1 MNLSGEAVRL
11 TLTKKIIFLL
21 LIPLFGSL
29 VSIAFFAA
37 FLEETKTD
45 GHFINV
51 AGRQRMLS
59 AELLAWSHMVAIGQE
74 EDRAGLQVRIA
85 EFEKSL
91 SAMERGGKVL
101 DGLLVPAPPEVR
113 GELVVVDNYWRA
125 LKPDLT
131 AVAVISRGEPQ
142 FQEAYRRVESGIDK
156 LKELSSQLV
165 TRFDERTRRLRHRM
179 LYTLGSIAF
188 LTGIVFLA
196 GIFLARRYI
205 VQPILRIAEAA
216 KRISGGDFT
225 QRLEIRTRDELSVL
239 VHTFNQMAAQTEQSM
254 SALNLRRRY
263 AENIIASL
271 PAGMLVVNDTL
282 KVRSVNRSF
291 REMFGLKNGEDVSG
305 RELGDLLPLP
315 DLRQQAQ
322 AVLAGGMALRSLEA
336 ALGEK
341 WLRLTITGIRL
352 AEEEEEEEEVL
363 LLVVVED
370 ITELKRANDTLR
382 VAAATFESQEAI
394 LITDPD
400 SNILRVNQAFE
411 RLSGYR
417 AEEMIGQ
424 NPRILK
430 SGRHDAAFYQAM
442 WSDLLSTGKWSGEVW
457 DKRKNGEI
465 YPKYM
470 TTTAVYDD
478 NHQVTHYVAVSSDIS
493 ERKQAEADIHQLA
506 FYDPLTNLPNRR
518 LLLDRLQQAMAVSM
532 RNGRYGALLFL
543 DMDHFKT
550 INDTQGHA
558 IGDLLLIEVARR
570 LQTCVREG
578 DSVAR
583 LGGDEFVVVLEEL
596 SGEPDEAATQT
607 ELVAE
612 KIRNELGQPYM
623 LKDYEYHT
631 TPSIGISLFRGHL
644 ESADDLLKQADIAM
658 YQAKTSGRNT
668 LRFFDPDMQVSLEA
682 RATLEAHLRAALSQ
696 QQFKLFFQ
704 IQVNAVN
711 RPIGAEALLRWQHPE
726 RGLVSPLQFIPLA
739 EDTGLILPIG
749 QWVLETACA
758 KIKAWETN
766 PLACELQLA
775 VNVSARQ
782 FHQPDFVEQ
791 IRATLKKTGAD
802 PARLKLEL
810 TESVVLGN
818 IDNAVAKMHELKGL
832 GVHFSMDDFGTG
844 YSSLSYLTQL
854 PLDQLKIDQSFV
866 RNIGIKPTDAVIVQT
881 IIGMGNSLGMQVI
894 AEGVEN
900 EEQRNFLEL
909 NGCHAYQGYLFSKP
923 VPIEEFEALIR
934 MPN

>member
-1 MNLSGEAVRL
+1 MSPSDENIAALARSIGIDAQEIVRR
-11 TLTKKIIFLL
+11 K
-21 LIPLFGSL
+21 
-29 VSIAFFAA
+29 A
-37 FLEETKTD
+37 FLEFDETD
-45 GHFINV
+45 V
-51 AGRQRMLS
+51 
-59 AELLAWSHMVAIGQE
+59 
-74 EDRAGLQVRIA
+74 
-85 EFEKSL
+85 
-91 SAMERGGKVL
+91 
-101 DGLLVPAPPEVR
+101 GLLTELHARLQDVSQHFVNDFYTHLIKFDETRRFIPDAPSLER
-113 GELVVVDNYWRA
+113 
-125 LKPDLT
+125 LKQTQAAYFDSLT
-131 AVAVISRGEPQ
+131 AGDYGPEYI
-142 FQEAYRRVESGIDK
+142 
-156 LKELSSQLV
+156 LN
-165 TRFDERTRRLRHRM
+165 RLRVGIVHQHIGLEPKWYIGAYSRY
-179 LYTLGSIAF
+179 LVGLLPELWRLLGDDPDKFLATHHALQKIAF
-188 LTGIVFLA
+188 LDMGLA
-196 GIFLARRYI
+196 LDTYMQVDRHT
-205 VQPILRIAEAA
+205 ILGL
-216 KRISGGDFT
+216 K
-225 QRLEIRTRDELSVL
+225 
-239 VHTFNQMAAQTEQSM
+239 
-254 SALNLRRRY
+254 RY

-291 REMFGLKNGEDVSG
+291 REMFGLKNGEDISG
-305 RELGDLLPLP
+305 RELEDLLPLP

-352 AEEEEEEEEVL
+352 AEEEEEEEEEED

-382 VAAATFESQEAI
+382 VAAATFEAQEAI
-394 LITDPD
+394 VITDPD
-400 SNILRVNQAFE
+400 SKILRVNQAFE

-417 AEEMIGQ
+417 AEELIGQ

-470 TTTAVYDD
+470 TITAVYDD
-478 NHQVTHYVAVSSDIS
+478 HHQVTHYVAVSSDIS

-506 FYDPLTNLPNRR
+506 FYDPLTKLPNRR
-518 LLLDRLQQAMAVSM
+518 LLLDRLQQAMAGSVRS
-532 RNGRYGALLFL
+532 GRYGALLFL
-543 DMDHFKT
+543 DLDHFKT

-558 IGDLLLIEVARR
+558 MGDLLLIEVARR

-596 SGEPDEAATQT
+596 SSEPGEAATQT

-612 KIRNELGQPYM
+612 KIRNELDQPYA
-623 LKDYEYHT
+623 LKNYECHT

-644 ESADDLLKQADIAM
+644 ESVEDLLKHADIAM

-668 LRFFDPDMQVSLEA
+668 LRFFDPDMQAALEA
-682 RATLEAHLRAALSQ
+682 RATLEADLRHALSQ

-711 RPIGAEALLRWQHPE
+711 HPIGAEALLRWLHPE

-758 KIKAWETN
+758 QIRAWETN
-766 PLACELQLA
+766 PLARELQLA

-818 IDNAVAKMHELKGL
+818 IDNAVAKMHELKGI

-866 RNIGIKPTDAVIVQT
+866 RNIGTKPTDAVIVQT

-900 EEQRNFLEL
+900 AEQREFLERH
-909 NGCHAYQGYLFSKP
+909 GCHAYQGYLFSKP
-923 VPIEEFEALIR
+923 IPVKEFEKLIAQYA
-934 MPN
+934 